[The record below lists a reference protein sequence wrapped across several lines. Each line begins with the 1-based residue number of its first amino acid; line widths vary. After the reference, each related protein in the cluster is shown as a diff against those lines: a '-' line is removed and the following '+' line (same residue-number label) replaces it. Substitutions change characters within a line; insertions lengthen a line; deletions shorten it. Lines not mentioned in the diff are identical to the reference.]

1 MSGIGWRVDSHCL
14 TVRCPRP
21 DWGLAVRAPL
31 TLSTLEDRSREEQL
45 VVTRMD
51 EVRSDPA
58 TAGCYSVLVDA
69 GMGILDGDFAEV
81 FAVEPAE
88 FKTGGWMFV

>member
-1 MSGIGWRVDSHCL
+1 M
-14 TVRCPRP
+14 
-21 DWGLAVRAPL
+21 
-31 TLSTLEDRSREEQL
+31 
-45 VVTRMD
+45 VTRMD

-69 GMGILDGDFAEV
+69 GLGILDGDFAQV